1 MAGQYHFTYILAP
14 KRYRRFAAFAVGI
27 ISVLGWWV
35 ITCSGISNNVQC
47 IIGMV
52 LFVNPDYQP
61 QNWHSYLL
69 YIGLILI
76 TREASPKLHVR
87 SNHADNRSHSHLH
100 HSPETSRKV
109 DSSMSRDIRPR
120 LRRRHNHDPRHERRV
135 QPPEL
140 HHQIRWNK
148 RLAKWRCMG
157 HEHRQRHVRFR

>member
-1 MAGQYHFTYILAP
+1 MIGQYHFTYILAP
-14 KRYRRFAAFAVGI
+14 KSYRRFAAFAVGI

-76 TREASPKLHVR
+76 TRKYLLRLLSYRALTTCS
-87 SNHADNRSHSHLH
+87 DSHLYH
-100 HSPETSRKV
+100 PTEASRKV
-109 DSSMSRDIRPR
+109 DAGMSRDIRPR
-120 LRRRHNHDPRHERRV
+120 LRRRHHHDPRHERRV
-135 QPPEL
+135 
-140 HHQIRWNK
+140 
-148 RLAKWRCMG
+148 
-157 HEHRQRHVRFR
+157 